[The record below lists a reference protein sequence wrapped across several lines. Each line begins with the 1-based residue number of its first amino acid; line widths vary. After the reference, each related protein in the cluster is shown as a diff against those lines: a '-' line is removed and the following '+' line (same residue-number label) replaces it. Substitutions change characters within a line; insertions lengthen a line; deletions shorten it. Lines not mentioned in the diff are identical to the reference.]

1 METPVRNIHELQGE
15 IARLKNLEAHQSV
28 ALKARFAGPSAI
40 FSTVLSIFPASST
53 VDGIKSASFFKQDFL
68 GLLSRFVLPFTLN
81 KTLFKHS
88 NFLVKTA
95 VGLLSQKAS
104 EYISEDAVTGVWGKA
119 KNLFN
124 NLFKKTNKDKEPAV
138 VVTAEVKPVPGNIQA
153 S

>member
-1 METPVRNIHELQGE
+1 METPVRNIHELQVE
-15 IARLKNLEAHQSV
+15 IARLKNLETHQSV

-40 FSTVLSIFPASST
+40 FSTVLSIFPGSST
-53 VDGIKSASFFKQDFL
+53 VDGIKNAGFFKQDFL

-81 KTLFKHS
+81 KTVFKHS

-124 NLFKKTNKDKEPAV
+124 GLFNKKKKDKAEVTV
-138 VVTAEVKPVPGNIQA
+138 VAEVKPVPGNIQA